1 LSQRKARSAWLSATF
16 LQIYANS
23 DEVAVLAAI
32 CRLVVCTLAAFA
44 FARLNFPGRD
54 TIPSFSR
61 ERPA

>member
-1 LSQRKARSAWLSATF
+1 VSAPF
-16 LQIYANS
+16 LQIYTNS
-23 DEVAVLAAI
+23 DEVAVLVAI
-32 CRLVVCTLAAFA
+32 RELVACTLAAFA